1 MELERLHLS
10 VHWCF
15 IGGYKHYCMKS
26 IPKIANLLKV
36 LDEVI
41 MKQLIPSVTGGTECS
56 DIEF

>member
-1 MELERLHLS
+1 
-10 VHWCF
+10 
-15 IGGYKHYCMKS
+15 MKS

-56 DIEF
+56 DIEFWSLLLKMKGLEVS